1 MANQQIREVYT
12 RTYSVTRSR
21 KALLPYQTLKLLN
34 VLPVEL
40 KCLDSPIQCISELII
55 ALVGGVVLFDR
66 RIQRGH
72 PIYIFIYANVVWLS
86 VDT

>member
-55 ALVGGVVLFDR
+55 ALVGGWFYSIEEFNEAIQFISLFMPMLC
-66 RIQRGH
+66 G
-72 PIYIFIYANVVWLS
+72 YL
-86 VDT
+86 